1 MRFSLRNKLLPKT
14 AGFTLIEVLIIA
26 PVVIIV
32 ISGFVA
38 LMIALT
44 SDVLSTREQSVLA
57 FETQD
62 ALDRIEQDTRLTTQF
77 LVSSGAQTAPQ
88 GSDSNFTGSAPF
100 SSTNSLI
107 MGGLTT
113 DKNPVDSTRQLI
125 YYAKQPNDCGSL
137 QVYNRV
143 FQAKIVYFIK
153 NGSLWRRSLVPPY
166 NTNATADDNT
176 VCSTPWQRNSCSP
189 GSSGALCE
197 TNDVEVMR
205 GVKTF
210 TVKYYTA
217 PGNTTDI
224 GSAQA
229 LSATTIEVIIEGEKT
244 VAGRAIT
251 TSGTVRGTKLNN
263 VDVDLPAPSSP
274 SLSGTANATSAVF
287 TWSKV
292 PVATSYLVSF
302 NRNGGA
308 WTDVTLNA
316 QATSYTVSADL
327 NDTVTLKI
335 TARNPTGSSSSA
347 QASVTIP
354 NWASNSSA
362 TPQNGWVNYGGEYST
377 NSYTKTSS
385 DVVFLKGVVRDGNTT
400 PGTVLFTLPEG
411 YRPTH
416 RLIFQTDTAGPA
428 PSRVDVNTNGDVIV
442 MRAGSYVVLDGIR
455 FVASTASY
463 AWTDL
468 TFQNGWL
475 NYGNGYAP
483 LRTTIDSIG
492 RGHIQ
497 GLVYGGIYT
506 PNPTTIAALPSDNRP
521 TSYTHVPAASNTT
534 FNYFAFSTVIHAK
547 GINGSQGYYGL
558 QAMYYRNTFSGWTNL
573 TMQNGWV
580 SFDTGG
586 HPTPQYTKSA
596 DKVVTLKGMI
606 KNGTITPGTVIANLP
621 AGYRPKERLCF
632 ATAANAAHARVDVMP
647 NGDVIVL
654 HAVASNW
661 LSLDP
666 VSFIAEQ

>member
-1 MRFSLRNKLLPKT
+1 MRFSLRNKHLPKT
-14 AGFTLIEVLIIA
+14 DGFTLIEVLIIA
-26 PVVIIV
+26 PAVIIV

-77 LVSSGAQTAPQ
+77 LVTSGAQTTPQ

-143 FQAKIVYFIK
+143 FQAKIVYFVK

-217 PGNTTDI
+217 PGSTTDI

-229 LSATTIEVIIEGEKT
+229 LNATTIEVIIEGEKT

-263 VDVDLPAPSSP
+263 VDVDLPPPSKP
-274 SLSGTANATSAVF
+274 SLSGTASGTNAVF

-292 PVATSYLVSF
+292 PVATSYIVRF
-302 NRNGGA
+302 NTNGGA
-308 WTDVTLNA
+308 PTEVVLNA
-316 QATSYTVSADL
+316 QATSYTVSANL
-327 NDTVTLKI
+327 NDTVTLEV
-335 TARNPTGSSSSA
+335 TARNATGNSTRAS
-347 QASVTIP
+347 ASVTIP
-354 NWASNSSA
+354 STTPPPLQSS
-362 TPQNGWVNYGGEYST
+362 WVNYGGEYST
-377 NSYTKTSS
+377 AGYTKTTS
-385 DVVFLKGVVRDGNTT
+385 DVVFLKGVIRDGNTAT
-400 PGTVLFTLPEG
+400 GTVIFTLPEG
-411 YRPTH
+411 YRPTQ
-416 RLIFQTDTAGPA
+416 RLIFQTDMAGPA
-428 PSRVDVNTNGDVIV
+428 PSRIDVNTNGDVIV
-442 MRAGSYVVLDGIR
+442 DRANSYVILDGIR
-455 FVASTASY
+455 FVSSSASY

-468 TFQNGWL
+468 ALENGWL
-475 NYGNGYAP
+475 NYGSGYAP
-483 LRTTIDSIG
+483 LRSTVDSIG
-492 RGHIQ
+492 RAHFQ
-497 GLVYGGIYT
+497 GLVYNGTYT
-506 PNPTTIAALPSDNRP
+506 NPTTITNLPVGRRP
-521 TSYTHVPAASNTT
+521 AGYTHVPAASGAS
-534 FNYFAFSTVIHAK
+534 FNYTAFATPIHAK
-547 GINGSQGYYGL
+547 GINGSQTYYGL
-558 QAMYYRNTFSGWTNL
+558 QAMYYPSSFSGWTNL
-573 TMQNGWV
+573 AMQNGWV

-621 AGYRPKERLCF
+621 AGYRPKQRLCF
-632 ATAANAAHARVDVMP
+632 ATAGHAAHARVDVMP

-654 HAVASNW
+654 HVIASTW

-666 VSFIAEQ
+666 ISFIAEQ